1 MSAIKLLLSL
11 VIYTILVTLFEMSS
25 EFIIMGG
32 CILFAGFIAAKDE

>member
-11 VIYTILVTLFEMSS
+11 VIYTTLVILFDLSS
-25 EFIIMGG
+25 EYTIMGG